1 MGKDS
6 SFKVIII
13 TILVMMFCILS
24 VRSENI
30 KSGIVIFSGDVVN
43 GKIETAGTSNLK
55 PVEVNKKKCREGTYL
70 FNFKYL

>member
-13 TILVMMFCILS
+13 TILIMMFCILS
-24 VRSENI
+24 VRSENL
-30 KSGIVIFSGDVVN
+30 KSRIAVFSGDVVN
-43 GKIETAGTSNLK
+43 GNIETTGTLNFRPAEL
-55 PVEVNKKKCREGTYL
+55 NKEKCRRGTYL